1 MSCARCG
8 ALASG
13 DGRWYLCSLAAEEEL
28 ELCHRCFMDLELW
41 MAQPKQLTMKQICA
55 DIEVRAINLLEEVRR
70 MNTALREGVR

>member
-1 MSCARCG
+1 MSCTRCG

-13 DGRWYLCSLAAEEEL
+13 DGRWYPCSLAVEEV
-28 ELCHRCFMDLELW
+28 ELCHRCFMDLGLW